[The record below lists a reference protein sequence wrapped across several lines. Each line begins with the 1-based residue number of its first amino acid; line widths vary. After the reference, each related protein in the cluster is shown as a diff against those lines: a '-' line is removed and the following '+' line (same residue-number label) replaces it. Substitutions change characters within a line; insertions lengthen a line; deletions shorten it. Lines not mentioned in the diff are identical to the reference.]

1 MTTALF
7 YENPRPLDAARDA
20 NLKVREIVDLSFA
33 RKVNTIPINLSEFSA
48 VARHYPIGFIGE
60 GAAPMAIVGLQRENL
75 FLDDQGRW
83 KPGVYVPAF
92 VRRYPFIFANTDSKT
107 EFTLCVDDVP
117 AAVATDEGRPLFENG
132 QLSDTTTKAMDFCRS
147 FHQAATQTD
156 AFAKAMRTSGLLANR
171 QAETRLSGGPSFTLS
186 GFKVIDQDKLRR
198 VPSRTLG
205 SWNDKNWLAP
215 LYAHIQSMT
224 NWNDL
229 MALIPPGEAPK

>member
-1 MTTALF
+1 MTTALI

-48 VARHYPIGFIGE
+48 VARHYPIGFIGD
-60 GAAPMAIVGLQRENL
+60 GAVPMAIVGLQKENL
-75 FLDDQGRW
+75 FLDDEGRW

-92 VRRYPFIFANTDSKT
+92 VRRYPFIFANTDSTT

-117 AAVATDEGRPLFENG
+117 SAVATDEGRPLFENG
-132 QLSDTTTKAMDFCRS
+132 QLSDITTQAMDFCRS
-147 FHQAATQTD
+147 FHQAAMQTD

-171 QAETRLSGGPSFTLS
+171 QAETRLTDGPSFTLA

-215 LYAHIQSMT
+215 MYAHIQSMT

-229 MALIPPGEAPK
+229 MGLIPAGKTPK

>member
-1 MTTALF
+1 M
-7 YENPRPLDAARDA
+7 
-20 NLKVREIVDLSFA
+20 REIVDLSFA

-48 VARHYPIGFIGE
+48 VARHYPIGFIGD
-60 GAAPMAIVGLQRENL
+60 GAVPMAIVGLQKENL
-75 FLDDQGRW
+75 FLDDEGRW

-92 VRRYPFIFANTDSKT
+92 VRRYPFIFANTDSTT

-117 AAVATDEGRPLFENG
+117 SAVATDEGRPLFENG
-132 QLSDTTTKAMDFCRS
+132 QLSDITTQAMDFCRS
-147 FHQAATQTD
+147 FHQAAMQTD

-171 QAETRLSGGPSFTLS
+171 QAETRLTDGPSFTLA

-215 LYAHIQSMT
+215 MYAHIQSMT

-229 MALIPPGEAPK
+229 MGLIPAGKTPK